1 MSLIKHVAIYVE
13 LDHVKHW
20 QAELHLRCIV
30 CSRNFNAFAKLAT
43 GTKAQQFWFPSI
55 IPLSLIPI
63 YHPALSNSHLSSR
76 SLWFPS
82 RNLLSLIPIYHP
94 ALSDS
99 HLWTCSLW
107 FPAIIPLSLIPSYH
121 PALSDSQLSSRSLW
135 FPAIIPLSLI
145 PSYHP
150 ALSRSLSWATLL
162 YLWSNFNFNTEV
174 KSHSIFQTNTTD
186 TCARSER
193 TSFYIYVEAKS
204 MSELESGGW
213 RLEAWVN

>member
-63 YHPALSNSHLSSR
+63 YHPALS
-76 SLWFPS
+76 
-82 RNLLSLIPIYHP
+82 
-94 ALSDS
+94 DS
-99 HLWTCSLW
+99 HLWTC
-107 FPAIIPLSLIPSYH
+107 
-121 PALSDSQLSSRSLW
+121 SLW

>member
-107 FPAIIPLSLIPSYH
+107 FPAIILLS
-121 PALSDSQLSSRSLW
+121 
-135 FPAIIPLSLI
+135 
-145 PSYHP
+145 
-150 ALSRSLSWATLL
+150 
-162 YLWSNFNFNTEV
+162 
-174 KSHSIFQTNTTD
+174 
-186 TCARSER
+186 
-193 TSFYIYVEAKS
+193 
-204 MSELESGGW
+204 
-213 RLEAWVN
+213 LEAWAGQHCCISDQTSTLTQKWSLIQSSKRILQTRVPGVRGQASISTWRLKAWVN

>member
-1 MSLIKHVAIYVE
+1 MLNTDKQNCIYGASFAVAI
-13 LDHVKHW
+13 LMPLQNW
-20 QAELHLRCIV
+20 R
-30 CSRNFNAFAKLAT
+30 LAPRHN
-43 GTKAQQFWFPSI
+43 QFWFPSI
-55 IPLSLIPI
+55 ILLSLIPI

-121 PALSDSQLSSRSLW
+121 PALS
-135 FPAIIPLSLI
+135 
-145 PSYHP
+145 
-150 ALSRSLSWATLL
+150 RSLSWATLL

-193 TSFYIYVEAKS
+193 TSFYICVEPKS